1 MKNSTILKASAAPV
15 ALGLALASAPAFAQD
30 AEGEGTASAA
40 VTGPTIVVTGSR
52 IANPNLEQSSP
63 VQVVSA
69 DDIAIDQATNA
80 EELLVDLP
88 GVVPGFGNNVN
99 NGSGGFA
106 ALNLRGLGTNRNLV
120 LLDGTRVVPSTL
132 TSTTDL
138 NIIPVALVERVEV
151 VTGGASSV
159 YGADAIAGVAN
170 FVLKNDFQGA
180 EVSSTMGITERGD
193 GRRFRTDVT
202 LGAGFDDGRGNV
214 ALSLGYQ
221 NVNPV
226 LQGDREISRKT
237 LFVGGQEIGSGTS
250 VPTRIN
256 GDQYDPDTGDLVP
269 TYNTFNFAPFNYFQT
284 PLERFNVFATANYEV
299 TDGVELYTK
308 GMFTKATVQLQLA
321 PSGLFGDAYQ
331 FPLNNP
337 FLTDSIRNSICAE
350 NDIDAATCAAAGAA
364 ADPNDPDYMEVPTT
378 INRRLVE
385 MGPRQTDYTTNQFQ
399 VWAGVRGNLTSL
411 LEYDVYGTY
420 GESDRN
426 QRNMNWGLKSR
437 VQQALRAT
445 DANTCADPS
454 NGCVPINL
462 FGDGQSISPETVA
475 FINQPAGNTVST
487 SLAVVS
493 GSISGDLTEEGF
505 LGAQTPIGIAIG
517 AEYRDYSASQIS
529 DVSFGT
535 QDEVLGTGAP
545 SPSYSG
551 GYDVK
556 EVFGEIIIP
565 LIEDSFIRNATIEA
579 GLRYSDY
586 SNTGTSLTW
595 KAGGSI
601 EPVDGFKFRGI
612 YQKAVRSPNIAELF
626 LPVTTGL
633 ATLATDPC
641 QGAAPA
647 NDATLRS
654 ICLAQ
659 GAPAGSIGSIPAPSA
674 GQVNATSGG
683 NPDLDVET
691 AKSYTLGVVLTP
703 SFVPRLVI
711 TADYYNIKITDAI
724 TTPTTNDILDPCFG
738 PDGNSPNP
746 SAPECAL
753 VGRNPLNGSLN
764 GGGETTGLF
773 LGLTNQGTIETS
785 GVDARITYGM
795 PTGFGGL
802 DFDLGLNWVD
812 EIKFKASP
820 ASINRECVGQYSS
833 NCSFFNGEIVPEW
846 AANAR
851 VTANL
856 DDFGAISLRWRWID
870 KVVYEEIL
878 STDGILEDYLEI
890 PSAHYFDLNVR
901 ADVNDNMDVTFGVFN
916 LFDKSPPNVS
926 SYIGTTAQNSGNT
939 YPSTYDVLG
948 RRYSVTAR
956 LRF

>member
-364 ADPNDPDYMEVPTT
+364 TDPNDPDYMEVPTT

-878 STDGILEDYLEI
+878 PTDGILEDYLEI

>member
-1 MKNSTILKASAAPV
+1 MKNSTILKASAAPL
-15 ALGLALASAPAFAQD
+15 ALGLALSSAPAFAQD
-30 AEGEGTASAA
+30 AEGEAA
-40 VTGPTIVVTGSR
+40 ATTPVTGPTIVVTGSR
-52 IANPNLEQSSP
+52 ITNPNLEQSSP

-180 EVSSTMGITERGD
+180 EISSTMGITERGD

-256 GDQYDPDTGDLVP
+256 GDQYDPETGTLVD

-284 PLERFNVFATANYEV
+284 PLERFNVFATGSYEV

-350 NDIDAATCAAAGAA
+350 NDIDPATCAAAGAA
-364 ADPNDPDYMEVPTT
+364 TDPNDPNYMEVPTT

-426 QRNMNWGLKSR
+426 QRNQNWGLKSR
-437 VQQALRAT
+437 VQQALRAN
-445 DANTCADPS
+445 DANTCSDAS

-556 EVFGEIIIP
+556 EVFGEVIIP
-565 LIEDSFIRNATIEA
+565 LIEDSFIRSATIEA

-586 SNTGTSLTW
+586 SNTGGSLTW

-601 EPVDGFKFRGI
+601 EPFDGFKFRGI

-633 ATLATDPC
+633 ATLANDPC

-659 GAPAGSIGSIPAPSA
+659 GAPASSIGSIPAPSA

-711 TADYYNIKITDAI
+711 TADYYNIKIEDAI

-738 PDGNSPNP
+738 PNFDSPNP

-764 GGGETTGLF
+764 GGGETTGL
-773 LGLTNQGTIETS
+773 LLALTNQGTIKTS

-802 DFDLGLNWVD
+802 DFDFGMNWVD
-812 EIKFKASP
+812 QISF
-820 ASINRECVGQYSS
+820 NGRECVGQYSS

-846 AANAR
+846 TANGR
-851 VTANL
+851 VTANV

-870 KVVYEEIL
+870 KVVYEKGL

-901 ADVNDNMDVTFGVFN
+901 ADVNDNMDLTFGVFN
-916 LFDKSPPNVS
+916 LFDKDPPNVS

-948 RRYSVTAR
+948 RRFSVTAR

>member
-30 AEGEGTASAA
+30 AEGEATASAA

-364 ADPNDPDYMEVPTT
+364 TDPNDPDYMEVPTT

-878 STDGILEDYLEI
+878 PTDGILEDYLEI

>member
-256 GDQYDPDTGDLVP
+256 GDQYDPASGDLVD

-364 ADPNDPDYMEVPTT
+364 ADPNVPDYMEVPTT

>member
-256 GDQYDPDTGDLVP
+256 GDQYDPASGDLVD